1 MAFMLR
7 RPILISGLGLT
18 FALWL
23 LEILHPVEI
32 SLPGMTIWA
41 TIALG
46 GLWWLKQQAQK
57 PLDLSPSIKLV
68 DRTTAEAAL
77 AEVKTLLSQL
87 AAETTDSPNTALSF
101 TAKFHLQLAH
111 LETELDRKEIRL
123 AIAGGQSVG
132 KSALVQALAVNGLP
146 KGSPDL
152 PVRFALSDT
161 PGLFGE
167 NADQSRQVVTAA
179 VDTADLV
186 LFVTAGDLTCSEFD
200 TLRQWVGQQRV
211 LLVFNKQDQYLPSER
226 PLVLQQLR
234 QRVSS
239 YLAVEDVV
247 AIAAQPA
254 TVKVRQ
260 YQPDGLL
267 QERQEQPAPD
277 FTLLTERLGRVLTQ
291 SGQPLVMATV
301 WRQAKVLKI
310 EVIAEINRIRRDRA
324 LPVIDQYQW
333 IAAAAAFANPV
344 PSLDL
349 VATAA
354 INAQLV
360 LDLGMIYQQRF
371 SLDQAKTAAGTLT
384 GLMVKLG
391 LVELSSQAIAPL
403 LKSSALTY
411 VAGGMLQG
419 VSAAY
424 LTRVAGLSLVAYF
437 EEQSQTATASSGFQV
452 DRLTQKLKA
461 VFQDNQRI
469 AFLQTLVKQGMDRLG
484 SSQER
489 LSPTSIQ

>member
-1 MAFMLR
+1 MASMLR

-18 FALWL
+18 SALWL
-23 LEILHPVEI
+23 LEILHPVDM
-32 SLPGMTIWA
+32 SWAGMAVWA
-41 TIALG
+41 AIALG

-57 PLDLSPSIKLV
+57 PLDLSLSAQPV
-68 DRTTAEAAL
+68 DRTVAEAAL
-77 AEVKTLLSQL
+77 VEVETLVSQL
-87 AAETTDSPNTALSF
+87 ASEAAATSPDTALSLE
-101 TAKFHLQLAH
+101 AKFRSQLAN
-111 LETELDRKEIRL
+111 LTTELDRKEVRL
-123 AIAGGQSVG
+123 AIVGGKAVG
-132 KSALVQALAVNGLP
+132 KSALMQALATNGLP

-152 PVRFALSDT
+152 PARFSLSDT
-161 PGLFGE
+161 PALFGE
-167 NADQSRQVVTAA
+167 NADQSKQVVTAVVNA
-179 VDTADLV
+179 ADLV

-200 TLRQWVGQQRV
+200 TLQQWVGQQR
-211 LLVFNKQDQYLPSER
+211 LLLIFNKQDQYLPTER

-234 QRVSS
+234 QRVQA
-239 YLAVEDVV
+239 YLAAEDVV

-254 TVKVRQ
+254 AVKVRQ

-267 QERQEQPAPD
+267 QERQEQPDPD
-277 FTLLTERLGRVLTQ
+277 FTGLTERLGQVLTQ
-291 SGQPLVMATV
+291 AGQPLIMATV
-301 WRQAKVLKI
+301 WRQAKAVKT
-310 EVIAEINRIRRDRA
+310 EVITAINYVRRDRA
-324 LPVIDQYQW
+324 LPVIEQYQW
-333 IAAAAAFANPV
+333 IAAAAAFANPF

-360 LDLGMIYQQRF
+360 LDLGAIYQQQF
-371 SLDQAKTAAGTLT
+371 SLDQSKTTAKTMAS
-384 GLMVKLG
+384 LMIKLG
-391 LVELSSQAIAPL
+391 LVEFSSQAIAPL

-437 EEQSQTATASSGFQV
+437 EEQSQIATTESGFQV
-452 DRLTQKLKA
+452 DRLSQKLKA

-469 AFLQTLVKQGMDRLG
+469 AFLQALVKQGMERFT

-489 LSPTSIQ
+489 LNPTSI